1 MLTKKVT
8 VKKSDLGF
16 KKIVFKSNDLNIYE
30 EVEGVYTFDIGTSL
44 YTMDVLEAISYL
56 IKNKEFENEKFWNL
70 NLKDNMVHYIVP
82 TNSLYWLSG
91 GDDFWNEWSFK
102 WVDNYEVYEKRFQMK
117 LYDIFQDSVTLK
129 DVKDKLIK
137 QFNLDVFYEFALF
150 TKLKKEKS

>member
-1 MLTKKVT
+1 MLTKKVM

-56 IKNKEFENEKFWNL
+56 IKNKEFENERFWNL
-70 NLKDNMVHYIVP
+70 KLNDNMVHYIVP

-102 WVDNYEVYEKRFQMK
+102 WVDNYEVYEKRFQLK
-117 LYDIFQDSVTLK
+117 LYDIFQDSATLK
-129 DVKDKLIK
+129 DLKDKLIK
-137 QFNLDVFYEFALF
+137 QFNLDVFYEFALY